1 MGFGMTQSLGYTTGP
16 VFADT
21 PDDMEAFYSI
31 YPAVKHTHLLLIA
44 VSVTLLLVRFVLK
57 ERQSPLMARKWLKIT
72 PHIVDTFLLLSGLLL
87 CVLIKQYPFVD
98 TWLTEKILAVV
109 AYILLAFM
117 AMRSDRNRLFRVFAL
132 IGALGWIV
140 YAAKLAHFKQ
150 AVLIG

>member
-1 MGFGMTQSLGYTTGP
+1 M
-16 VFADT
+16 D
-21 PDDMEAFYSI
+21 AFYSL
-31 YPAVKHTHLLLIA
+31 YPVVKHTHLFLIGI
-44 VSVTLLLVRFVLK
+44 SVTLLLVRFFLK
-57 ERQSPLMARKWLKIT
+57 ERQSALMQRKWLKIT
-72 PHIVDTFLLLSGLLL
+72 PHVIDTFLLLSGLLL

-98 TWLTEKILAVV
+98 NWLTEKILAVF

-132 IGALGWIV
+132 LGALGWIV